1 MVKFLVIQILQ
12 SQYVSV
18 KFTIT
23 LVIFSLYLIVVK
35 TKEQSLSDLAHRI
48 EQLKAKRE
56 EINQE
61 ISTLNKSDVAEE
73 SCWIVRY
80 RAKGKG
86 GAYWYYK
93 WQSREPIFV
102 TKNGFKSCHQYIG
115 KAGSPAF
122 LKAVEM
128 MKNRTK
134 IEALNQVLHTVEL
147 GLNDLVE
154 EATKY
159 QKSDES

>member
-1 MVKFLVIQILQ
+1 
-12 SQYVSV
+12 
-18 KFTIT
+18 
-23 LVIFSLYLIVVK
+23 VVK
-35 TKEQSLSDLAHRI
+35 TREQSLSDLAHRI
-48 EQLKAKRE
+48 ELLLAKKS

-61 ISTLNKSDVAEE
+61 ISTLLDSNVALNG
-73 SCWIVRY
+73 CWIVRY

-93 WQSREPIFV
+93 WQSSEPIFV

-134 IEALNQVLHTVEL
+134 VEALNQVLHTLEL

-154 EATKY
+154 EAARY
-159 QKSDES
+159 QK

>member
-1 MVKFLVIQILQ
+1 MVK
-12 SQYVSV
+12 
-18 KFTIT
+18 TR
-23 LVIFSLYLIVVK
+23 
-35 TKEQSLSDLAHRI
+35 EQSLSDLAHRI
-48 EQLKAKRE
+48 ELLQAKRE

-61 ISTLNKSDVAEE
+61 ISTLLKSDVAK
-73 SCWIVRY
+73 SGCWIVRY

-93 WQSREPIFV
+93 WQSGSPIFV
-102 TKNGFKSCHQYIG
+102 TKNGSKSCHQYIG

-122 LKAVEM
+122 FLAVEM

-134 IEALNQVLHTVEL
+134 IEALNQVLHTLEL

-154 EATKY
+154 EATRY
-159 QKSDES
+159 RKSDES

>member
-1 MVKFLVIQILQ
+1 MVK
-12 SQYVSV
+12 
-18 KFTIT
+18 TR
-23 LVIFSLYLIVVK
+23 
-35 TKEQSLSDLAHRI
+35 EQSLSDLAHRVELLI
-48 EQLKAKRE
+48 AKRE

-61 ISTLNKSDVAEE
+61 ISTLNKSDVAF
-73 SCWIVRY
+73 SGCWIVRY

-93 WQSREPIFV
+93 WQSGSPIFV
-102 TKNGFKSCHQYIG
+102 TKNGNKSCHQYIG

-134 IEALNQVLHTVEL
+134 NRSVKPGASYTRARTQ
-147 GLNDLVE
+147 
-154 EATKY
+154 
-159 QKSDES
+159 

>member
-1 MVKFLVIQILQ
+1 
-12 SQYVSV
+12 
-18 KFTIT
+18 
-23 LVIFSLYLIVVK
+23 VVK
-35 TKEQSLSDLAHRI
+35 TREQNLSDLAHRI
-48 EQLKAKRE
+48 ELLQAKRE

-61 ISTLNKSDVAEE
+61 ISTLLKSDIAEE

-93 WQSREPIFV
+93 WQSGTPIFV
-102 TKNGFKSCHQYIG
+102 TKNGSKSCHKYIG

-134 IEALNQVLHTVEL
+134 IEALNQVLHTLEL

-154 EATKY
+154 EATRY

>member
-1 MVKFLVIQILQ
+1 MVK
-12 SQYVSV
+12 
-18 KFTIT
+18 TR
-23 LVIFSLYLIVVK
+23 
-35 TKEQSLSDLAHRI
+35 EQSLSDLADRI
-48 EQLKAKRE
+48 EQLQTKRE

-61 ISTLNKSDVAEE
+61 IPTLLKSEVAE
-73 SCWIVRY
+73 SGCWIVRY

-93 WQSREPIFV
+93 WQSSQAIFV

-134 IEALNQVLHTVEL
+134 IEALNQVLHTLAL

-154 EATKY
+154 EATRY